1 MGMGMEKEG
10 EMQRVDTWSVSEA
23 SFWVGLFVW
32 QQRRNGNDC
41 CNEYE
46 SKTKTKSTVE
56 EQ

>member
-1 MGMGMEKEG
+1 MGMEKEG